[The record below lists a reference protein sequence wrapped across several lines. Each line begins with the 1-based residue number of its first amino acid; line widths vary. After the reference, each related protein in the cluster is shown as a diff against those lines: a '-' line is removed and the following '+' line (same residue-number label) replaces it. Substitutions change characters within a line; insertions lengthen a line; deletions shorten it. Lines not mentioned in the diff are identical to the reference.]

1 MAITKPFDE
10 HIEEYENW
18 FEINRFAYESELLAV
33 KALLPQ
39 SGNGMEIGVGSGQF
53 SEPLGIR
60 LGIEPSAKM
69 GEVAQKRGIT
79 VIEAVAE
86 DLPFDDSQFD
96 FALMV
101 TTICFLDD
109 VELGIKEAYRVIKNG
124 GSLIIGFVDKTS
136 TLGQLYLKHKNESV
150 FYKPATFYSTGEVV
164 TFLEKAGFSKFSFV
178 QTIFRSLADIKAIEP
193 LKKGYGSGSFVVV
206 KAVKH

>member
-69 GEVAQKRGIT
+69 GRWPKR
-79 VIEAVAE
+79 EE
-86 DLPFDDSQFD
+86 
-96 FALMV
+96 
-101 TTICFLDD
+101 
-109 VELGIKEAYRVIKNG
+109 
-124 GSLIIGFVDKTS
+124 SL
-136 TLGQLYLKHKNESV
+136 
-150 FYKPATFYSTGEVV
+150 
-164 TFLEKAGFSKFSFV
+164 
-178 QTIFRSLADIKAIEP
+178 
-193 LKKGYGSGSFVVV
+193 
-206 KAVKH
+206 

>member
-1 MAITKPFDE
+1 MPVIAEGGRLSMDAFYIDE
-10 HIEEYENW
+10 VSYTWGSYIEET
-18 FEINRFAYESELLAV
+18 
-33 KALLPQ
+33 
-39 SGNGMEIGVGSGQF
+39 GHHVGSCKNGV
-53 SEPLGIR
+53 ENPRIDVTDG
-60 LGIEPSAKM
+60 A
-69 GEVAQKRGIT
+69 
-79 VIEAVAE
+79 AE

-206 KAVKH
+206 KEVKYSFVLVN